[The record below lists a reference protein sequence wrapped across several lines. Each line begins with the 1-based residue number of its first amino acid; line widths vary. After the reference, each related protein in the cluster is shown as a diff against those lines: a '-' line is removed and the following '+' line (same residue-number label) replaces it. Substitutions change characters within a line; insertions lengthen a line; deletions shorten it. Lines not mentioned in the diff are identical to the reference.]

1 MGLAIDTVLGFAV
14 NPGAGPAACTA
25 AQGDTFVVRNFANSA
40 TAFLE
45 NIVRMGTAAGFVQ
58 VRSPLLHDMVRGI
71 RVTPGESPAIYAL
84 PAQAAQPLEP
94 TDQLTVE
101 MSGGAAETDIVGL
114 INYYTDLPG
123 ASARLHSWGDISGNI
138 DNIKPLAVA
147 VTSSATAGQW
157 SDTVITATEDLL
169 HADTDYAVLGYS
181 TNTALGLVAVRGI
194 DTSNLRVGGAGST
207 LEFPT
212 TEWFIRQSDKH
223 GTPHIPV
230 FNSNNKGGTVV
241 SVAAATASVGAT
253 VELILAE
260 LKTRVTP

>member
-1 MGLAIDTVLGFAV
+1 MPLAIDTVLGFAV
-14 NPGAGPAACTA
+14 NPGAGPTA
-25 AQGDTFVVRNFANSA
+25 LTPASGDSFVVRNFADSSA
-40 TAFLE
+40 AYLE

-71 RVTPGESPAIYAL
+71 RVTPGESPSAYAL
-84 PAQAAQPLEP
+84 PAQAAQPLKP
-94 TDQLTVE
+94 TDTLTVE
-101 MSGGAAETDIVGL
+101 MSGGAAETDVAALMI
-114 INYYTDLPG
+114 YYQDLPG

-138 DNIKPLAVA
+138 ENIKPLAVA

-157 SDTVITATEDLL
+157 SDTVITTTEDLL

-181 TNTALGLVAVRGI
+181 TNTALAVVGIRGI
-194 DTSNLRVGGAGST
+194 DTSNLRVCGPGAT

-212 TEWFIRQSDKH
+212 TEWFIRQGDKH

-230 FNSNNKGGTVV
+230 FNSNNKGGISA
-241 SVAAATASVGAT
+241 SVAAATASVGST

-260 LKTRVTP
+260 LKTKVTP